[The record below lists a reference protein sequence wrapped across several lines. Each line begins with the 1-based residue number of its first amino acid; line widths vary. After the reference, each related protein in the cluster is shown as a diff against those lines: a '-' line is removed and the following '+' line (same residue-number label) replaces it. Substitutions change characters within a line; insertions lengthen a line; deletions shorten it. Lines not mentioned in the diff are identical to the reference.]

1 VAQEHEATLGT
12 VALAWVLSK
21 PGVTAA
27 VVRAHNI
34 DSLDV
39 GLLSSTIGLTRQQ
52 IALLDAASA

>member
-1 VAQEHEATLGT
+1 